1 MIDRRMLLNIDW
13 MLVLLIFMIGASGLT
28 TVYSATHG
36 RLETH
41 LDDLYIKQIYWFS
54 AGIVLMILVT
64 LVDYQVLAKGA
75 YIFLVLGI
83 LLLLGVLGFG
93 RVSSGARRWIFLGP
107 LSFQPS
113 EGVKIFLILAFA
125 RYFTDTRREGG
136 YRFRDLLIPVV
147 MLGIPF
153 ILIAKQPDLGTAL
166 VLFLIAYT
174 LVFISGFPLKILL
187 SLTGVGLA
195 AMPVAW
201 RFLKDYQKVRL
212 ITLLNPDFDPLGA
225 GYHSWQSK
233 IAIGSGG
240 FWGKGL
246 FAGTQSGLNFLPEK
260 HTDFI
265 FAVLAEEWGF
275 LGAAGLIVLYMA
287 LILRGVSI
295 AYTSKDR
302 MASLIATGVVSML
315 SFYVLLNIAMT
326 MGLAP
331 VVGLPLP
338 LLSYGGSSTLA
349 TMLAV
354 GLLLNIRMRRFLY
367 NPGNEGRVNYQ
378 GP

>member
-13 MLVLLIFMIGASGLT
+13 MLLLLVFGIGTWGLV

-41 LDDLYIKQIYWFS
+41 LDDLYLKQIYWFS
-54 AGIVLMILVT
+54 AGLVLMISVT
-64 LVDYQVLAKGA
+64 LVDYQLLSRGA
-75 YIFLVLGI
+75 YLLLALGI
-83 LLLLGVLGFG
+83 LLLIAVFVVG
-93 RVSSGARRWIFLGP
+93 RVASGARRWLVLGP

-113 EGVKIFLILAFA
+113 EVVKVFLVLSFA
-125 RYFTDTRREGG
+125 RYFTETRREGG
-136 YRFRDLLIPVV
+136 LRFRDLLIPLLMV
-147 MLGIPF
+147 MIPF
-153 ILIAKQPDLGTAL
+153 TLIAKQPDLGTAL
-166 VLFLIAYT
+166 VLFFVACA
-174 LVFISGFPLKILL
+174 LVFVSGFPLKILL
-187 SLTGVGLA
+187 SMIGGGLI
-195 AMPVAW
+195 AMPIGW
-201 RFLKDYQKVRL
+201 TFLKDYQKVRV

-246 FAGTQSGLNFLPEK
+246 LAGTQSGLNFLPEK

-265 FAVLAEEWGF
+265 FAVFAEEWGF
-275 LGAAGLIVLYMA
+275 VGTAALIMLYMF
-287 LILRGVSI
+287 LVLRGISI

-302 MASLIATGVVSML
+302 LGSLIATGVVAML
-315 SFYVLLNIAMT
+315 SVYILFNIGMT
-326 MGLAP
+326 VGLTP

-338 LLSYGGSSTLA
+338 LFSYGGSSMLA
-349 TMLAV
+349 TMVAV

-367 NPGNEGRVNYQ
+367 S
-378 GP
+378 

>member
-13 MLVLLIFMIGASGLT
+13 MLLLLVFGIGVWGLV

-41 LDDLYIKQIYWFS
+41 LDDLYLKQIYWFG
-54 AGIVLMILVT
+54 AGLVLMVLVT
-64 LVDYQVLAKGA
+64 LVDYQLLSRGSYLLLA
-75 YIFLVLGI
+75 LGI
-83 LLLLGVLGFG
+83 LLLIAVFVGG
-93 RVSSGARRWIFLGP
+93 RVASGARRWLVLGP

-113 EGVKIFLILAFA
+113 EAVKVFFVLSFA
-125 RYFTDTRREGG
+125 RYFTEARRPGG
-136 YRFRDLLIPVV
+136 LRLRDLLIPLLMVGV
-147 MLGIPF
+147 PF
-153 ILIAKQPDLGTAL
+153 ALIAKQPDLGTAL
-166 VLFLIAYT
+166 VLFFVACTLIFA
-174 LVFISGFPLKILL
+174 SGFPLKILL
-187 SLTGVGLA
+187 SMMGVGMI
-195 AMPVAW
+195 AMPIGWA
-201 RFLKDYQKVRL
+201 FLKDYQKVRV

-246 FAGTQSGLNFLPEK
+246 LAGTQSGLNFLPEK

-265 FAVLAEEWGF
+265 FAVFAEEWGF
-275 LGAAGLIVLYMA
+275 VGTAALIVLY
-287 LILRGVSI
+287 LILVLRGIGI

-302 MASLIATGVVSML
+302 LGSLIATGVVAML
-315 SFYVLLNIAMT
+315 SVYILFNIGMT
-326 MGLAP
+326 VGLTP

-338 LLSYGGSSTLA
+338 LLSYGGSSMLA
-349 TMLAV
+349 TMVAV

-367 NPGNEGRVNYQ
+367 S
-378 GP
+378 

>member
-13 MLVLLIFMIGASGLT
+13 MLLLLVFGIGAWGLV

-41 LDDLYIKQIYWFS
+41 LDDLYLKQIYWFS
-54 AGIVLMILVT
+54 AGLVLMVSVT
-64 LVDYQVLAKGA
+64 LVDYQLLSRGA
-75 YIFLVLGI
+75 YLLLALGI
-83 LLLLGVLGFG
+83 LLLIAVFVVG
-93 RVSSGARRWIFLGP
+93 RVASGARRWLMLGP

-113 EGVKIFLILAFA
+113 EVVKVFLVLSFA
-125 RYFTDTRREGG
+125 RYFTETRREGG
-136 YRFRDLLIPVV
+136 LRFRDLLIPLLMV
-147 MLGIPF
+147 MVPF
-153 ILIAKQPDLGTAL
+153 ALIAKQPDLGTAL
-166 VLFLIAYT
+166 VLFFVACA
-174 LVFISGFPLKILL
+174 LVFVSGFPLKILL
-187 SLTGVGLA
+187 SMIGGGLI
-195 AMPVAW
+195 AMPIGW
-201 RFLKDYQKVRL
+201 TFLKDYQKVRV

-246 FAGTQSGLNFLPEK
+246 LAGTQSGLNFLPEK

-265 FAVLAEEWGF
+265 FAVFAEEWGF
-275 LGAAGLIVLYMA
+275 VGTAALIMLYM
-287 LILRGVSI
+287 LLVLRGISI

-302 MASLIATGVVSML
+302 LGSLIATGVVAML
-315 SFYVLLNIAMT
+315 SVYILFNIGMT
-326 MGLAP
+326 VGLTP

-338 LLSYGGSSTLA
+338 LFSYGGSSMLA
-349 TMLAV
+349 TMVAV

-367 NPGNEGRVNYQ
+367 S
-378 GP
+378 

>member
-13 MLVLLIFMIGASGLT
+13 VLVLLVLMIGAWGLT

-41 LDDLYIKQIYWFS
+41 LDDLYLKQLYWFC
-54 AGIVLMILVT
+54 GGLLFMILT
-64 LVDYQVLAKGA
+64 MLVDYQTLSKVAYPLLA
-75 YIFLVLGI
+75 LGI
-83 LLLLGVLGFG
+83 LLLLAVWGFG
-93 RVSSGARRWIFLGP
+93 RVVSGARRWIFLGP

-113 EGVKIFLILAFA
+113 EAVKLFLILSFA
-125 RYFTDTRREGG
+125 RYFTVSRPEGS
-136 YRFRDLLIPVV
+136 YRLRDLVLPVAMVSVPFVLIVR
-147 MLGIPF
+147 
-153 ILIAKQPDLGTAL
+153 QPDLGTAL
-166 VLFLIAYT
+166 VLLLVGIT
-174 LVFISGFPLKILL
+174 LVFASGFPLKILL
-187 SLTGVGLA
+187 TLAGMGLA

-201 RFLKDYQKVRL
+201 TFLKDYQKVRL

-265 FAVLAEEWGF
+265 FAVLSEEWGF
-275 LGAAGLIVLYMA
+275 LGSAGLVVLYLG
-287 LILRGVSI
+287 LILRGISI
-295 AYTSKDR
+295 AYSSKDR
-302 MASLIATGVVSML
+302 LGCLTATGLVSML
-315 SFYVLLNIAMT
+315 GLYIILNIGMT
-326 MGLAP
+326 IGITP
-331 VVGLPLP
+331 VVGIPLP

-349 TMLAV
+349 ALVAV

-367 NPGNEGRVNYQ
+367 SQ
-378 GP
+378 GANGGIKI

>member
-13 MLVLLIFMIGASGLT
+13 ILVLLVFIIGAWGLT

-41 LDDLYIKQIYWFS
+41 LDDLYLKQIYWFS
-54 AGIVLMILVT
+54 AGVVLMVLMT
-64 LVDYQVLAKGA
+64 LVDYQVLGKSA
-75 YIFLVLGI
+75 Y
-83 LLLLGVLGFG
+83 LLLTIGIVLLVAVWGSG
-93 RVSSGARRWIFLGP
+93 RVVSGARRWLFLGP
-107 LSFQPS
+107 LSFQPA
-113 EGVKIFLILAFA
+113 EAVKISLILSFA
-125 RYFTDTRREGG
+125 KYFTDHRREGK
-136 YRFRDLLIPVV
+136 YRFRDLWLPTV
-147 MLGIPF
+147 MMGIPF
-153 ILIAKQPDLGTAL
+153 ALIAKQPDLGTAL
-166 VLFLIAYT
+166 VLFLVAYA
-174 LVFISGFPLKILL
+174 LVFASGFPLKILL
-187 SLTGVGLA
+187 SLTGLGLA
-195 AMPVAW
+195 ALPVAW
-201 RFLKDYQKVRL
+201 NFLKDYQKVRL

-233 IAIGSGG
+233 IAVGSGG

-275 LGAAGLIVLYMA
+275 LGAAALILLYMA
-287 LILRGVSI
+287 LILRGISI
-295 AYTSKDR
+295 AYTTKDR
-302 MASLIATGVVSML
+302 LGCLIATGVVVML
-315 SFYVLLNIAMT
+315 SFYILLNIGMT

-338 LLSYGGSSTLA
+338 LFSYGGSATLA
-349 TMLAV
+349 TTAAI

-367 NPGNEGRVNYQ
+367 TQRAENGLKI
-378 GP
+378 

>member
-13 MLVLLIFMIGASGLT
+13 VLVLLVLMIGALGLT

-41 LDDLYIKQIYWFS
+41 LDDLYMKQLYWFC
-54 AGIVLMILVT
+54 GGLVLMILTT
-64 LVDYQVLAKGA
+64 LVDYQTLSKAAYPLLA
-75 YIFLVLGI
+75 LGV
-83 LLLLGVLGFG
+83 LLLLAVWGFG
-93 RVSSGARRWIFLGP
+93 RVASGARRWIFLGP

-113 EGVKIFLILAFA
+113 EAVNLFLILSFA
-125 RYFTDTRREGG
+125 RYFTLSRPEGT
-136 YRFRDLLIPVV
+136 YRLRDLVLPVV
-147 MLGIPF
+147 MVIIPF
-153 ILIAKQPDLGTAL
+153 VLIVKQPDLGTAL
-166 VLFLIAYT
+166 VLLLVGIT
-174 LVFISGFPLKILL
+174 LVFASGFPLKILL
-187 SLTGVGLA
+187 TLAGISLA
-195 AMPVAW
+195 AMPLAW
-201 RFLKDYQKVRL
+201 TFLKDYQKIRL

-265 FAVLAEEWGF
+265 FAVLSEEWGF
-275 LGAAGLIVLYMA
+275 LGSAGLIVLYMG
-287 LILRGVSI
+287 LILRGISI
-295 AYTSKDR
+295 AYSSKDR
-302 MASLIATGVVSML
+302 LGCLTATGLVSML
-315 SFYVLLNIAMT
+315 GLYIILNIGMT
-326 MGLAP
+326 IGITP

-338 LLSYGGSSTLA
+338 LFSYGGSSTLA
-349 TMLAV
+349 ALVAV

-367 NPGNEGRVNYQ
+367 SQ
-378 GP
+378 GANGGIKM

>member
-13 MLVLLIFMIGASGLT
+13 VLVLLVLMIGAWGLT

-41 LDDLYIKQIYWFS
+41 LDDLYMKQLYWFC
-54 AGIVLMILVT
+54 GGLVFMILTT
-64 LVDYQVLAKGA
+64 LVDYQTLSKAAYPLLA
-75 YIFLVLGI
+75 LGV
-83 LLLLGVLGFG
+83 LLLLAVWGFG
-93 RVSSGARRWIFLGP
+93 RVASGARRWIFLGP

-113 EGVKIFLILAFA
+113 EAVKLFLILSFA
-125 RYFTDTRREGG
+125 RYFTLSRPEGT
-136 YRFRDLLIPVV
+136 YRLRDLVLPVV
-147 MLGIPF
+147 MVIIPF
-153 ILIAKQPDLGTAL
+153 VLIVKQPDLGTAL
-166 VLFLIAYT
+166 VLLLVGIT
-174 LVFISGFPLKILL
+174 LVFASGFPLKILL
-187 SLTGVGLA
+187 TLAGISLA
-195 AMPVAW
+195 AMPLAW
-201 RFLKDYQKVRL
+201 TFLKDYQKIRL

-265 FAVLAEEWGF
+265 FAVLSEEWGF
-275 LGAAGLIVLYMA
+275 LGSAGLIVLYMG
-287 LILRGVSI
+287 LILRGISI
-295 AYTSKDR
+295 AYSSKDR
-302 MASLIATGVVSML
+302 LGCLTATGLVSML
-315 SFYVLLNIAMT
+315 GLYIILNIGMT
-326 MGLAP
+326 IGITP

-338 LLSYGGSSTLA
+338 LFSYGGSSTLA
-349 TMLAV
+349 ALVAV

-367 NPGNEGRVNYQ
+367 SQ
-378 GP
+378 GANGGIKM